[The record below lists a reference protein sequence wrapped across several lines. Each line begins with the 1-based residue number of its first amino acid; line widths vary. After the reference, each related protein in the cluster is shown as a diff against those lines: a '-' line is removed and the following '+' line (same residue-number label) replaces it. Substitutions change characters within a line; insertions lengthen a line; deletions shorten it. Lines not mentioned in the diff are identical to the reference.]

1 MRIHLARAAVSAALA
16 AVLVAVPVGG
26 AAAGAVPGG
35 GDDRRL
41 LREAAGDLTALGVTG
56 VQGIAAD
63 GRRTSTARSGV
74 ADIRTGAPVP
84 RDGYFRMGSN
94 TKTFAAVV
102 VLQLVA
108 EGRLSLSDSVER
120 WLPGVV
126 AGNGNDGRRVTVRQL
141 LQHTS
146 GIYNYTND
154 LPGLA
159 SPEAY
164 LEHRFE
170 HLDPEELVAIAMKHE
185 PVFAPGTSWDYSN
198 TNYILAGMVI
208 EKITGKRWGT
218 VVRERITRPLGLSH
232 TYSPGDVPTLPRP
245 HARGYQQFEPG
256 GPLLDTTLLNLSW
269 GWVAGDL
276 VTTPGDLVR
285 FWQALQSGRLL
296 RPAQLAEMHRT
307 VLAVTFQDV
316 FPGTRYG
323 LGIMWTPT
331 SCGGYWSHGGDVPGT
346 STVNGVTSDGSR
358 AVVLAVST
366 RLAGEEEALAVYRRA
381 DGAVA
386 DILC

>member
-1 MRIHLARAAVSAALA
+1 MRIHPGRAAVGVALA
-16 AVLVAVPVGG
+16 AVLVVVPATG
-26 AAAGAVPGG
+26 AAAGVAPAGG
-35 GDDRRL
+35 DRRL
-41 LREAAGDLTALGVTG
+41 LEQAADDLTGLGVTG

-84 RDGYFRMGSN
+84 HDGYFRMGSN
-94 TKTFAAVV
+94 TKTFAAVIL
-102 VLQLVA
+102 LQLVA
-108 EGRLSLSDSVER
+108 ERRLSLEDSVDR

-126 AGNGNDGRRVTVRQL
+126 SGNGNDGRQVTVRQL

-154 LPGLA
+154 LAGLNSA
-159 SPEAY
+159 EEY

-198 TNYILAGMVI
+198 TNYILVGMII
-208 EKITGKRWGT
+208 ERLTGKAWAS
-218 VVRERITRPLGLSH
+218 VVRERITRPLGLSR

-245 HARGYQQFEPG
+245 HAKGYQQFEPG
-256 GPLLDTTLLNLSW
+256 GPLLDTTLLNVSW
-269 GWVAGDL
+269 GWAAGDL
-276 VTTPGDLVR
+276 VTTPSDLVR

-296 RPAQLAEMHRT
+296 APRQMAEMHRT
-307 VLAVTFQDV
+307 VPAEAFEDV
-316 FPGTRYG
+316 WPGVRYG
-323 LGIMWTPT
+323 LGVMWIPT

-346 STVNGVTSDGSR
+346 STVDGVTGDGRR
-358 AVVLAVST
+358 AVVLAIST
-366 RLAGEEEALAVYRRA
+366 RFAGDEEALAVYHRA
-381 DGAVA
+381 DQAVA

>member
-1 MRIHLARAAVSAALA
+1 MRMRRLGRAVVGAGLAT
-16 AVLVAVPVGG
+16 VLVVAPVSG
-26 AAAGAVPGG
+26 AAAGAAPVG
-35 GDDRRL
+35 GDRRAL
-41 LREAAGDLTALGVTG
+41 QEAADDLRELGVTG
-56 VQGIAAD
+56 VQAIASEG
-63 GRRTSTARSGV
+63 GRTGTARSGV
-74 ADIRTGAPVP
+74 ADIRTGTPVP
-84 RDGYFRMGSN
+84 EDSYFRMGSN

-102 VLQLVA
+102 LLQLVA
-108 EGRLSLSDSVER
+108 ERRLSLDDTVER

-126 AGNGNDGRRVTVRQL
+126 AGNGNDGRRVTIRQL

-146 GIYNYTND
+146 GLYNYTAD
-154 LPGLA
+154 LEGLS

-170 HLDPEELVAIAMKHE
+170 HLDPEELVAIAMAHE
-185 PVFAPGTSWDYSN
+185 PTFAPGTSWDYSN

-208 EKITGKRWGT
+208 EKITGKRWAT
-218 VVRERITRPLGLSH
+218 VVRERITRPLGLTR

-245 HARGYQQFEPG
+245 HAKGYQQFEPG
-256 GPLLDTTLLNLSW
+256 GPLVDTTLLNLSW
-269 GWVAGDL
+269 GWTAGDL
-276 VTTPGDLVR
+276 VTTPTDLVR
-285 FWQALQSGRLL
+285 FWRALEGGRLL
-296 RPAQLAEMHRT
+296 PPAQMAEMHRT

-331 SCGGYWSHGGDVPGT
+331 DCGGYWSHGGDVPGT
-346 STVNGVTSDGSR
+346 STINGVTSGGSH
-358 AVVLAVST
+358 AVVLAVNT
-366 RLAGEEEALAVYRRA
+366 RLAGDEEALAIYHRA

>member
-1 MRIHLARAAVSAALA
+1 MRIHQWRRAALGAVLA
-16 AVLVAVPVGG
+16 AVLVVAPVSG
-26 AAAGAVPGG
+26 AAAGVAPA

-84 RDGYFRMGSN
+84 EDGYFRMGSN
-94 TKTFAAVV
+94 TKTFAAVI

-108 EGRLSLSDSVER
+108 ERRLSLEDSVER

-126 AGNGNDGRRVTVRQL
+126 AGNGNDGGRITVRQL

-146 GIYNYTND
+146 GLYNYTND

-159 SPEAY
+159 SAEAY
-164 LEHRFE
+164 LEHRFA

-198 TNYILAGMVI
+198 TNYILIGMVI
-208 EKITGKRWGT
+208 EKITGKGWAA
-218 VVRERITRPLGLSH
+218 VVRERITRPLGLAH

-269 GWVAGDL
+269 GWAAGDL
-276 VTTPGDLVR
+276 VTTPSDLVR
-285 FWQALQSGRLL
+285 FWQALQGGRLL
-296 RPAQLAEMHRT
+296 PPAQMAEMRRT

-323 LGIMWTPT
+323 LGVMWAPT
-331 SCGGYWSHGGDVPGT
+331 RCGGYWSHGGDVPGT
-346 STVNGVTSDGSR
+346 STINGVTSDGSH
-358 AVVLAVST
+358 AVVLAITT
-366 RLAGEEEALAVYRRA
+366 RLAGDEEALAIYHRA
-381 DGAVA
+381 DEAVA